1 MTGNLKSL
9 QDLKDVQGCPVGL
22 PDGQKVLATKEGT
35 TTLDGGLKIRQCVIF
50 A

>member
-22 PDGQKVLATKEGT
+22 LDGQKVLATKEGT